1 MPSLERFCDL
11 LFEISNEDR
20 LRIIEELGVAP
31 LHATGVSRKLN
42 IPTQEASRHLI
53 RLAEIGL
60 IAKSSDGLYSLTPYG
75 ALSLRLLDG
84 ERFAATHRDYFSKHT
99 TVDVPLCFTSR
110 ISELN
115 EATFVDDV
123 MITFHNVERVIK
135 EANEYI
141 VRMTDRYQ
149 LTAIP
154 HIGEALERG
163 VKIRV
168 IEPLDIVRPP
178 GYKPD
183 LRLDQG
189 EDNGRWQG
197 RAVERL
203 GVCLTASE
211 KEVAAICFPT
221 PDGRFDYR
229 GFASKDLTTHK
240 WCTEL
245 FEHCWRVGESIRDD

>member
-1 MPSLERFCDL
+1 
-11 LFEISNEDR
+11 LFPR
-20 LRIIEELGVAP
+20 ELGGKCAC
-31 LHATGVSRKLN
+31 ARKLN

-75 ALSLRLLDG
+75 AFSLRLLDG
-84 ERFAATHRDYFSKHT
+84 ERFAATHRDYSTHT
-99 TVDVPLCFTSR
+99 AVDVSLCFTSR

-197 RAVERL
+197 SGEAGCLPHSFREGGRRHLFPPPRWAVRL
-203 GVCLTASE
+203 PRRRLKGPNHPQMV
-211 KEVAAICFPT
+211 
-221 PDGRFDYR
+221 
-229 GFASKDLTTHK
+229 H
-240 WCTEL
+240 
-245 FEHCWRVGESIRDD
+245 